1 MSLVSLGAACGILIP
16 QPGIK
21 PISPALQ
28 GGFLT
33 TGPLGKSQK
42 SLFKKKKRQKKGNGK
57 YLSVT
62 YLVILCIMCMHI
74 LVWPNN
80 GRIPGS

>member
-21 PISPALQ
+21 PTSPALQ

-42 SLFKKKKRQKKGNGK
+42 SLFKKKKKKAEKREWEVFECHLFGDTLYYVYAYIGVAK
-57 YLSVT
+57 
-62 YLVILCIMCMHI
+62 
-74 LVWPNN
+74 
-80 GRIPGS
+80 